1 MAADSI
7 KHIAAFSS
15 DGITQAL
22 HRLFPDKDKQDVF
35 TAKLT
40 ELAGLL
46 EKPAKIAKMDSRNVI
61 PSAKTVFEK
70 CILPQI
76 RTKLTEY
83 EQLEFVGRDVCW
95 KVELN
100 FRTDFNE
107 MDAGEL
113 KLEHSKIVMQEKI
126 IQGLDLVVKYQRG
139 MLYLAAYK
147 TAQECGNFRKWFRVE
162 LGVVYR
168 TALRYMSMS
177 LLLKRYPRLI
187 VCGLSFSQLV
197 KHNKRLSQ
205 YLASETEGLKD
216 RLCMSINIST
226 QDQPTDITPSEVL
239 TPKMDNLTDP
249 DLIYEDYFYDPAWD
263 DIPDDDECSN
273 WLQQLCDT
281 GEIFDII
288 FPSDED
294 PDIEQV
300 SAALKDMKP

>member
-40 ELAGLL
+40 EFAELL

-70 CILPQI
+70 CILSQI

-113 KLEHSKIVMQEKI
+113 GGRRSYGAQGASYKICV
-126 IQGLDLVVKYQRG
+126 
-139 MLYLAAYK
+139 
-147 TAQECGNFRKWFRVE
+147 
-162 LGVVYR
+162 R
-168 TALRYMSMS
+168 TPARFL
-177 LLLKRYPRLI
+177 PR
-187 VCGLSFSQLV
+187 SFP
-197 KHNKRLSQ
+197 
-205 YLASETEGLKD
+205 
-216 RLCMSINIST
+216 
-226 QDQPTDITPSEVL
+226 QPAFLPRSFLPE
-239 TPKMDNLTDP
+239 PRP
-249 DLIYEDYFYDPAWD
+249 P
-263 DIPDDDECSN
+263 
-273 WLQQLCDT
+273 
-281 GEIFDII
+281 
-288 FPSDED
+288 
-294 PDIEQV
+294 
-300 SAALKDMKP
+300 

>member
-113 KLEHSKIVMQEKI
+113 GGRRSY
-126 IQGLDLVVKYQRG
+126 G
-139 MLYLAAYK
+139 A
-147 TAQECGNFRKWFRVE
+147 
-162 LGVVYR
+162 
-168 TALRYMSMS
+168 
-177 LLLKRYPRLI
+177 
-187 VCGLSFSQLV
+187 
-197 KHNKRLSQ
+197 
-205 YLASETEGLKD
+205 
-216 RLCMSINIST
+216 
-226 QDQPTDITPSEVL
+226 
-239 TPKMDNLTDP
+239 
-249 DLIYEDYFYDPAWD
+249 
-263 DIPDDDECSN
+263 
-273 WLQQLCDT
+273 
-281 GEIFDII
+281 
-288 FPSDED
+288 
-294 PDIEQV
+294 
-300 SAALKDMKP
+300 

>member
-147 TAQECGNFRKWFRVE
+147 TAQECGTRFFVPF
-162 LGVVYR
+162 V
-168 TALRYMSMS
+168 
-177 LLLKRYPRLI
+177 
-187 VCGLSFSQLV
+187 
-197 KHNKRLSQ
+197 
-205 YLASETEGLKD
+205 
-216 RLCMSINIST
+216 ST
-226 QDQPTDITPSEVL
+226 GTP
-239 TPKMDNLTDP
+239 
-249 DLIYEDYFYDPAWD
+249 PAVD
-263 DIPDDDECSN
+263 
-273 WLQQLCDT
+273 
-281 GEIFDII
+281 
-288 FPSDED
+288 
-294 PDIEQV
+294 
-300 SAALKDMKP
+300 